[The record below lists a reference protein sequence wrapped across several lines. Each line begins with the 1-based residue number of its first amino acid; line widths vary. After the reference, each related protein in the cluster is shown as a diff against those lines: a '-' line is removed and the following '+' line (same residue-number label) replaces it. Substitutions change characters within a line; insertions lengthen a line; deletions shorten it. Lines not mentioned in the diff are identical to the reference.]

1 MLQFQTIFFL
11 LGSENLVK
19 LVIFP
24 EYYSYSLK
32 VFLCTKLRIR
42 IAMRVWLG
50 I

>member
-11 LGSENLVK
+11 LGNLVK